1 MKKMMICMAVW
12 MVVLMMPDPVMALAP
27 VEKKT
32 SGSDKKVEEQ
42 SINTPAQKRQMKS
55 KGNAADTEKEKKE
68 NKTEEQ
74 K

>member
-12 MVVLMMPDPVMALAP
+12 MAVLMMPDSVMALAP

-42 SINTPAQKRQMKS
+42 SINTPVQKRQMKS
-55 KGNAADTEKEKKE
+55 KGNAADAEKEKKE
-68 NKTEEQ
+68 NTTEEQ

>member
-1 MKKMMICMAVW
+1 MICMAVW
-12 MVVLMMPDPVMALAP
+12 MAVLMMPDSVMALAP

-32 SGSDKKVEEQ
+32 SASDKKVEEP

-55 KGNAADTEKEKKE
+55 KGNAADAEKEKKE